1 MANLLAN
8 NFRFR
13 RSYSKTPHVPVSNLI
28 SVQKESYDLFL
39 QTSVALEERKSV
51 GLQAVFR
58 SVFPIKDFSGK
69 AELQFVSYELE
80 TPKYDVDECRER
92 GMTFSAPLKVT
103 VRLVVWEVDPE
114 TNRRKVYD
122 MKESDVYF
130 GEIPLMTENGTFIV
144 NGTERVVVSQLHR
157 SPGIFFDENPS
168 KTGGAGKTIFSARII
183 PNRGSWIDFE
193 FDTKDILYVRID
205 RRRKLPATVLLRA
218 LGYSTEDLLNHFY
231 QRERYFKQNGAWF
244 KESSVD
250 LLNIQSAAVDV
261 LHPET
266 GEAVVRKGA
275 KFAKPAQKKMK
286 AAGLMRTVT
295 QIVDGKEQQVEVGVV
310 PVLQE
315 EVAGKVSAY
324 DIVDMESGE
333 ILVECN
339 EELGK
344 DTLATFEE
352 RGIEEFEVLYIDGK
366 FVGSF
371 LRDTLAVDKIA
382 TKEEAVIEIYRR
394 LRPGD
399 PPTYDAADVHFHNLF
414 FNAERYDLSQ
424 VGRLKLNH
432 KLGLEYPLDQVTL
445 TRDDILKVVQY
456 LINLKN
462 KKGEV
467 DDIDHLGNRRVRA
480 VGELLENQY
489 RVGLVRM
496 EKAIKERMSL
506 SEIEALTP
514 ADLINAKPV
523 SAVVKEFF
531 GSSQLSQ
538 FMDQTNP
545 LSEVTHKRRL
555 SALGPGGLT
564 RERAGFDV
572 RDVHPTHYGRI
583 CPIETPEGPNIGLI
597 ASLSTYA
604 RVNHFGFI
612 ETPYRLVSEARPTPE
627 IRYFSALEE
636 EDKVIAQATVNI
648 AADGAMAEALVSARK
663 DGEFA
668 MVPREQ
674 VTLMDVSPNQLVSV
688 AASLVPFLE
697 NDDANRA
704 LMGSNMQRQA
714 VPLIRTEAPLVGTG
728 MEVPVARDSG
738 VTTTVRRSGVVEYV
752 DAGRIVV
759 KTEDTS
765 GEGIGDDVDIYN
777 LTKFTRSNQ
786 NTCINQRPVV
796 RPGDVVTAG
805 EVIADGP
812 ATDTGELALGQN
824 AVVAF
829 MPWQGYNFEDSILI
843 SERLV
848 MEDYFTSIHIEEF
861 EVSARDTKLG
871 KEEITRDIPNV
882 GEEAL
887 NNLDESGIIRI
898 GAEVKPGDILVGK
911 ITPKGETQLSPEE
924 KLLRAIFG
932 EKAGDVR
939 DTSLRVPPGVEGTVI
954 GAQIF
959 AREGVEKDARSAEI
973 EQHQVSRINRDRD
986 EKLRTVR
993 DSAARSLARL
1003 LKGYN
1008 AAGRILDDNTGAEI
1022 VARGE
1027 EFSGDV
1033 IRRLTLE
1040 QYERIQIEGDH
1051 TVQDAIFALVDK
1063 VREKEDEIRSRYAA
1077 KIERLTKGDELPPGV
1092 IKMVKVYVAIKRKLS
1107 VGDKMA
1113 GRHGNKGVISKVL
1126 PVEDMPYL
1134 EDGTTVDLVLNPLGV
1149 PSRMNVGQILET
1161 HLGWASK
1168 GMGEAIGRMLDE
1180 TYGADSLRAYL
1191 RECFASQPDVHAFL
1205 DSANEQDL
1213 RRFATKYKR
1222 GVTVATPVFAGA
1234 AEPEIKVALELGGR
1248 SRGGQSLLLDGRTGE
1263 AFANRVTVGVMYMLK
1278 LHHLVDD
1285 KIHARSI
1292 GPYSLVTQQPLG
1304 GKAQFGGQRLGEME
1318 VWALEAYG
1326 AAYSLQEFL
1335 TVKSD
1340 DVLGRTRMYES
1351 IVKGENVLEAGL
1363 PESFNVLVKE
1373 LQSLALD
1380 VELIEDKEVLRQ

>member
-1 MANLLAN
+1 
-8 NFRFR
+8 
-13 RSYSKTPHVPVSNLI
+13 
-28 SVQKESYDLFL
+28 
-39 QTSVALEERKSV
+39 
-51 GLQAVFR
+51 
-58 SVFPIKDFSGK
+58 
-69 AELQFVSYELE
+69 
-80 TPKYDVDECRER
+80 
-92 GMTFSAPLKVT
+92 
-103 VRLVVWEVDPE
+103 
-114 TNRRKVYD
+114 
-122 MKESDVYF
+122 
-130 GEIPLMTENGTFIV
+130 
-144 NGTERVVVSQLHR
+144 
-157 SPGIFFDENPS
+157 
-168 KTGGAGKTIFSARII
+168 
-183 PNRGSWIDFE
+183 
-193 FDTKDILYVRID
+193 
-205 RRRKLPATVLLRA
+205 
-218 LGYSTEDLLNHFY
+218 
-231 QRERYFKQNGAWF
+231 
-244 KESSVD
+244 
-250 LLNIQSAAVDV
+250 
-261 LHPET
+261 
-266 GEAVVRKGA
+266 
-275 KFAKPAQKKMK
+275 
-286 AAGLMRTVT
+286 
-295 QIVDGKEQQVEVGVV
+295 
-310 PVLQE
+310 
-315 EVAGKVSAY
+315 
-324 DIVDMESGE
+324 
-333 ILVECN
+333 
-339 EELGK
+339 
-344 DTLATFEE
+344 
-352 RGIEEFEVLYIDGK
+352 
-366 FVGSF
+366 
-371 LRDTLAVDKIA
+371 
-382 TKEEAVIEIYRR
+382 
-394 LRPGD
+394 
-399 PPTYDAADVHFHNLF
+399 
-414 FNAERYDLSQ
+414 
-424 VGRLKLNH
+424 
-432 KLGLEYPLDQVTL
+432 
-445 TRDDILKVVQY
+445 
-456 LINLKN
+456 
-462 KKGEV
+462 
-467 DDIDHLGNRRVRA
+467 
-480 VGELLENQY
+480 
-489 RVGLVRM
+489 
-496 EKAIKERMSL
+496 
-506 SEIEALTP
+506 
-514 ADLINAKPV
+514 
-523 SAVVKEFF
+523 
-531 GSSQLSQ
+531 
-538 FMDQTNP
+538 
-545 LSEVTHKRRL
+545 
-555 SALGPGGLT
+555 
-564 RERAGFDV
+564 
-572 RDVHPTHYGRI
+572 
-583 CPIETPEGPNIGLI
+583 
-597 ASLSTYA
+597 
-604 RVNHFGFI
+604 
-612 ETPYRLVSEARPTPE
+612 
-627 IRYFSALEE
+627 
-636 EDKVIAQATVNI
+636 
-648 AADGAMAEALVSARK
+648 
-663 DGEFA
+663 
-668 MVPREQ
+668 
-674 VTLMDVSPNQLVSV
+674 
-688 AASLVPFLE
+688 
-697 NDDANRA
+697 
-704 LMGSNMQRQA
+704 
-714 VPLIRTEAPLVGTG
+714 
-728 MEVPVARDSG
+728 
-738 VTTTVRRSGVVEYV
+738 
-752 DAGRIVV
+752 
-759 KTEDTS
+759 
-765 GEGIGDDVDIYN
+765 
-777 LTKFTRSNQ
+777 KFTRSNQ

-973 EQHQVSRINRDRD
+973 EGFQVSRINRDRD

-1003 LKGYN
+1003 LKGYK

-1027 EFSGDV
+1027 EFNADV

-1134 EDGTTVDLVLNPLGV
+1134 EDGTPVDLVLNPLGV

-1161 HLGWASK
+1161 HLGWAAK
-1168 GMGEAIGRMLDE
+1168 GMGEAIGRMLE
-1180 TYGADSLRAYL
+1180 EKYGADSLRTYL
-1191 RECFASQPDVHAFL
+1191 RECFAGQPDVHAFL
-1205 DSANEQDL
+1205 DSASEEEL
-1213 RRFATKYKR
+1213 RRFAAKYKR
-1222 GVTVATPVFAGA
+1222 GVTTATPVFAGA
-1234 AEPEIKVALELGGR
+1234 AEAEIKEALELGGR
-1248 SRGGQSLLLDGRTGE
+1248 SRGGQSLLLDGRSGE

-1351 IVKGENVLEAGL
+1351 IVKGENILEAGL